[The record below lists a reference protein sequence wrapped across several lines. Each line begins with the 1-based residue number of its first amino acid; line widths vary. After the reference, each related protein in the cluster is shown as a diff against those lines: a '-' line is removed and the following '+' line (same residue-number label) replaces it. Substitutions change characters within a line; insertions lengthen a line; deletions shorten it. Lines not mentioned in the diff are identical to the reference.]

1 LDQLYVIYIQK
12 TIEKKVLVHDD
23 QAGLVLEIRRAFIN
37 GETRGELL
45 KIYGKRIGLKKNA
58 FYNMFTNPLYVGKV
72 FCKAYKN
79 FIEETIEG
87 KHQGIIT
94 DKEYLDVQKR
104 LKEDESSKKGK
115 TWFQQGQQ
123 AMSNSI

>member
-1 LDQLYVIYIQK
+1 LDQLCVISIQR

-58 FYNMFTNPLYVGKV
+58 FYNMFTNPLYAAKV
-72 FCKAYKN
+72 YCKAYKN
-79 FIEETIEG
+79 FHEEIIEG

-94 DKEYLDVQKR
+94 EKEC
-104 LKEDESSKKGK
+104 KEG
-115 TWFQQGQQ
+115 
-123 AMSNSI
+123 